1 MSISDAKKL
10 VGRLCSVSWL
20 DRKGMEQQVVSR
32 VHSVT
37 FVALYGGYMVTD
49 TEDVRL
55 DRILRV
61 CAVSSDGG
69 LEPVY
74 SLEAAAAAQA
84 A

>member
-20 DRKGMEQQVVSR
+20 DRRGMEMNVVSR
-32 VHSVT
+32 IHDVT
-37 FVALYGGYMVTD
+37 FVPLYGGYMITD

-55 DRILRV
+55 DRIVSV
-61 CAVSSDGG
+61 CAVLADGG
-69 LEPVY
+69 LEPIY